1 MALAISKEKKEE
13 LVAHYKELVDDSTAL
28 ILTSYSGVSVKEL
41 EAVRRNIRELGG
53 EFHIVKNTLFA
64 LVMDKAGYS
73 LPEETY
79 VGTTA
84 VGFTSEDV
92 PAVAKAIVDL
102 AREIETVK
110 IKGGLI
116 DKVAYDA
123 GQIVTL
129 ADLPPLPVLR
139 SQLLSVL
146 QAPAGRIAMTLAGSI
161 RQLVNVTI
169 AYAETDVEAAA
180 APA

>member
-1 MALAISKEKKEE
+1 MAISKEKKQE
-13 LVAHYKELVDDSTAL
+13 LVAVYKELVGESTAL
-28 ILTSYSGVSVKEL
+28 IMTSYSGVSVKEL

-64 LVMDKAGYS
+64 LVMDEAGFS
-73 LPEETY
+73 LPEDALI
-79 VGTTA
+79 GTTA
-84 VGFTSEDV
+84 IGFASEEV
-92 PAVAKAIVDL
+92 PGVAKAIVDL
-102 AREIETVK
+102 AREVESVK
-110 IKGGLI
+110 VKGGLI

-123 GQIVTL
+123 TQIVLL
-129 ADLPPLPVLR
+129 ADLPPLPILR

-161 RQLVNVTI
+161 RQLVNVTK
-169 AYAETDVEAAA
+169 AFAESDVETSA